1 MVEHKDAFGS
11 VYIPEDW
18 DLIPLGRCVTEKLS
32 YGINAPAIPFDGKSP
47 SYIRITDITEDGRFN
62 DSDRKAVQT
71 NEREKYLL
79 REGDIVL
86 ARTGASTGKSYLY
99 DERDGE
105 LVYAGF
111 LIKASIDIEQ
121 HNPRFIVGQL
131 RTPRYWSWVAAMSM
145 RSGQPGINGKEY
157 SSFLVPVA
165 PKKEQDAIANTLAKF
180 DAHIV
185 NLAELIEKKKAIR
198 DGALEDLVS
207 GRTRLAGFSEE
218 WNSTTIGA
226 CAEILQGGTPSTTNN
241 RYWGGDVIWVTPSE
255 ITKLPS
261 MYINDSER
269 KITEEG
275 LQNSS
280 AKLLPTGTILLCTR
294 ATIGDLAIAQKPM
307 TTNQGF
313 KNLVCRDG
321 IHNVFLAYLLQTL
334 KSIMLSLA
342 IGTTFLEISKRNLS
356 SIEIMMPSFPE
367 QKAIADILTAMDI
380 EIKALEDER
389 NKMIQIREGAMDD
402 LLTGRVRL
410 SI

>member
-11 VYIPEDW
+11 VFIPEDW
-18 DLIPLGRCVTEKLS
+18 SLIPLGKCVTEKLS

-47 SYIRITDITEDGRFN
+47 AYIRITDITEDGRFDN
-62 DSDRKAVQT
+62 SDRKAVQT
-71 NEREKYLL
+71 NEREKYML

-86 ARTGASTGKSYLY
+86 ARTGASTGKTYLY
-99 DERDGE
+99 DKRDGE

-111 LIKASIDIEQ
+111 LIKASIDINQ

-165 PKKEQDAIANTLAKF
+165 PKEEQDAIANALAEF
-180 DAHIV
+180 DTHIA
-185 NLAELIEKKKAIR
+185 NLAELIEKKKGIR

-207 GRTRLAGFSEE
+207 GRTRLTGYTDE
-218 WNSTTIGA
+218 WSKTTIGA
-226 CAEILQGGTPSTTNN
+226 CAEIFQGGTPSTTNS
-241 RYWGGDVIWVTPSE
+241 RFWGGSVIWVTPSE
-255 ITKLPS
+255 ITKLPT
-261 MYINDSER
+261 MYIDDSER

-275 LQNSS
+275 VQNSS
-280 AKLLPTGTILLCTR
+280 AKLLPAGTILLCTR
-294 ATIGDLAIAQKPM
+294 ATIGDLAIAKKPM

-313 KNLVCRDG
+313 KNLVCNSDV
-321 IHNVFLAYLLQTL
+321 HNVFFAYLLRTL
-334 KSIMLSLA
+334 KPIMLSLA

-356 SIEIMMPSFPE
+356 SIEISMPNYPE
-367 QKAIADILTAMDI
+367 QKAIADVLAAMDK
-380 EIKALEDER
+380 EIKDLEDER

-402 LLTGRVRL
+402 LLTGWVRL
-410 SI
+410 TV

>member
-11 VYIPEDW
+11 VFIPEDW
-18 DLIPLGRCVTEKLS
+18 SLIPLGKCVTEKLS

-47 SYIRITDITEDGRFN
+47 AYIRITDITEDGRFDN
-62 DSDRKAVQT
+62 SDRKAVQT
-71 NEREKYLL
+71 NEREKYML

-86 ARTGASTGKSYLY
+86 ARTGASTGKTYLY
-99 DERDGE
+99 DKRDGE

-111 LIKASIDIEQ
+111 LIKASIDINQ

-165 PKKEQDAIANTLAKF
+165 SKEEQDAIANALAEF
-180 DAHIV
+180 DTHIA
-185 NLAELIEKKKAIR
+185 NLAELIEKKKGIR

-207 GRTRLAGFSEE
+207 GRTRLTGYTDE
-218 WNSTTIGA
+218 WSKTTIGA
-226 CAEILQGGTPSTTNN
+226 CAEIFQGGTPSTTNS
-241 RYWGGDVIWVTPSE
+241 RFWGGSVIWVTPSE
-255 ITKLPS
+255 ITKLPT
-261 MYINDSER
+261 MYIDDSER

-275 LQNSS
+275 VQNSS
-280 AKLLPTGTILLCTR
+280 AKLLPAGTILLCTR
-294 ATIGDLAIAQKPM
+294 ATIGDLAIAKKPM

-313 KNLVCRDG
+313 KNLVCNSDV
-321 IHNVFLAYLLQTL
+321 HNVFFAYLLRTL
-334 KSIMLSLA
+334 KPIMLSLA

-356 SIEIMMPSFPE
+356 SIEISMPNYPE
-367 QKAIADILTAMDI
+367 QKAIADVLAAMDK
-380 EIKALEDER
+380 EIKDLEDER

-402 LLTGRVRL
+402 LLTGWVRL
-410 SI
+410 TV